1 MQIFIKIVKGQSF
14 AVEVEASD
22 SILMLKQ
29 KILALQSI
37 PIKQQLLV
45 SRSRWLDNNF
55 SLQHYNIQAGSTINW
70 LVQLAYNYL

>member
-55 SLQHYNIQAGSTINW
+55 SLQHYNIQAGSTINL
-70 LVQLAYNYL
+70 LVLLA

>member
-22 SILMLKQ
+22 SILMVKQ

-37 PIKQQLLV
+37 PINKQLLV
-45 SRSRWLDNNF
+45 SRSRWLENHL
-55 SLQHYNIQAGSTINW
+55 SLQHYNIQAGSSLSL
-70 LVQLAYNYL
+70 LVLVA